1 MNDNKYSFEIII
13 NGENT
18 IYKRLTVEQIENILK
33 YIYNKF

>member
-18 IYKRLTVEQIENILK
+18 IYKRLTVEQIENILQ
-33 YIYNKF
+33 YINSKF

>member
-18 IYKRLTVEQIENILK
+18 VYKRLTVEQIEKILNFVFK
-33 YIYNKF
+33 EA